1 MGMTKTPFD
10 IEQIRPYGAV
20 RRPIYTTDATEG
32 FDRQLRKVT
41 KGRSLFP
48 TDDSLLK
55 MPDLAMTD
63 IAKTRTGRR
72 QDRSLIHAQPAVF
85 FADRMPDRPAETRC
99 SPFSETAP
107 YPTS

>member
-1 MGMTKTPFD
+1 M
-10 IEQIRPYGAV
+10 
-20 RRPIYTTDATEG
+20 TDAIEG
-32 FDRQLRKVT
+32 FDRQLRKVA
-41 KGRSLFP
+41 KVRSLSP

-63 IAKTRTGRR
+63 ITKTRTGRR

-85 FADRMPDRPAETRC
+85 FADRMPDRPAEIRC